1 MINIIKSHSWWLIRL
16 ACSPFL
22 FSRLIAGHPI
32 NIDGQFHDWD
42 NVGIAYSDMEGDGMS
57 ADFGDVKITYD
68 MEFLFIY
75 FNFHNGE
82 YLMQDG
88 NAFHLYI
95 DADNNASTGLDFHG
109 IGAELDWT
117 FGQREGVF
125 YINGGSEIIWQNDL
139 TLRIGPTI
147 TSTEFEIAI
156 SRESDV
162 LTLNESQ
169 VLAEGK
175 IVIAEAPPNSDTVPN
190 EDGGIYFSIGED
202 TVPLP
207 EPIPLERK
215 HEDDIRIV
223 TYNTWNDGFLDEER
237 QPHFKRIIQAL
248 DPDVIALQEHWD
260 WDEIDDIIQSWFPD
274 EPWYASWTHRDMVV
288 LSRFSIIDD
297 ASLISSGRTM
307 GALLDTEEELGK
319 NLLIVNS
326 HLSCC
331 ANNEDRQQQVDEF
344 LSVWREW
351 ISNENGPFNLEDETP
366 FVHVGDFNFVGY
378 RQQVETIRIG
388 DIVDENEY
396 GEDFLPDWDNTAVV
410 DLFSRHTHKRM
421 GYTWR
426 SDGSSFNPGKLDY
439 IFYSDATIDTGRH
452 FTLNTLAME
461 EATLMEYGLEWDDTQ
476 EASDHLPRVFD
487 ITLND
492 LDIGVDFNAGWNLVG
507 LPLEVDDAYYQILFP
522 ESVEGTLY
530 SFDGGY
536 VQENE
541 LLHGSGYW
549 LLFEN
554 SGNVT
559 IIGNGLN
566 QLIIELNQGWNL
578 ISGISIE
585 LPLESVEDPENLI
598 IPGTVYSFENVYV
611 QADSFQPGN
620 GYWLRSSGT
629 GAIILN
635 QN

>member
-331 ANNEDRQQQVDEF
+331 ASNEDRQQQVDEF

>member
-16 ACSPFL
+16 ECSPFL

-202 TVPLP
+202 TVPLAD
-207 EPIPLERK
+207 PIPLERK

-307 GALLDTEEELGK
+307 CALLDTEEELGK

-331 ANNEDRQQQVDEF
+331 ASNEDRQQQVDEF

>member
-1 MINIIKSHSWWLIRL
+1 MINIIKSHSWWLTCL

-57 ADFGDVKITYD
+57 ADFGDIKITYD

-82 YLMQDG
+82 YLMQDW

-125 YINGGSEIIWQNDL
+125 YINGGSETIWQNDL

-175 IVIAEAPPNSDTVPN
+175 IMITEALPNSDTVPN

-202 TVPLP
+202 TVPLAD
-207 EPIPLERK
+207 PIPLERK

-274 EPWYASWTHRDMVV
+274 EQWHASWTHRDMVV

-297 ASLISSGRTM
+297 ASLISSERTM
-307 GALLDTEEELGK
+307 CVLLDTEEELGK

-331 ANNEDRQQQVDEF
+331 GNNEDRQQQVDEF

-351 ISNENGPFNLEDETP
+351 ISNENGPFNLVDETP

-530 SFDGGY
+530 SFDGVY

-559 IIGNGLN
+559 IIGNELN

-598 IPGTVYSFENVYV
+598 IPGTVYSYENVYF
-611 QADSFQPGN
+611 QPDSFQPGN
-620 GYWLRSSGT
+620 GYWLRSLGT

>member
-16 ACSPFL
+16 ACGPFL

-42 NVGIAYSDMEGDGMS
+42 IVGIAYSDMEGDGMS
-57 ADFGDVKITYD
+57 ADFGDIKITYD
-68 MEFLFIY
+68 MEFLFIF

-82 YLMQDG
+82 YLMQDW

-95 DADNNASTGLDFHG
+95 DADNNASTGFDFHG

-125 YINGGSEIIWQNDL
+125 YINGGSETIWQNDL

-175 IVIAEAPPNSDTVPN
+175 IMITEALPNSDTVPN

-202 TVPLP
+202 TVPLAD
-207 EPIPLERK
+207 PIPLERK

-307 GALLDTEEELGK
+307 CALLDTEEELGK

-331 ANNEDRQQQVDEF
+331 ASNEDRQQQVDEF

-530 SFDGGY
+530 SFDGSY

-566 QLIIELNQGWNL
+566 QLIIELSQGWNL

-598 IPGTVYSFENVYV
+598 IPGTVYSYENVYF
-611 QADSFQPGN
+611 QPDSFQPGN

>member
-274 EPWYASWTHRDMVV
+274 EPWHASWTHRDMVV

-611 QADSFQPGN
+611 QTDSFQPGN
-620 GYWLRSSGT
+620 GYWLRSLGT

>member
-1 MINIIKSHSWWLIRL
+1 MINIIKSHFWWLTCL
-16 ACSPFL
+16 ACGPFL

-42 NVGIAYSDMEGDGMS
+42 NVEIAYSDMEGDGMS
-57 ADFGDVKITYD
+57 ADFGNVKITYD

-82 YLMQDG
+82 YLMQDW

-95 DADNNASTGLDFHG
+95 DADNNASTGFDFHG

-125 YINGGSEIIWQNDL
+125 YINGGSETIWQNDL

-175 IVIAEAPPNSDTVPN
+175 IMIAEALPNSDTVPN

-202 TVPLP
+202 TVPLAD
-207 EPIPLERK
+207 PIPLERK

-274 EPWYASWTHRDMVV
+274 EQWHASWTHRDMVV

-307 GALLDTEEELGK
+307 CALLDTEEELGK

-331 ANNEDRQQQVDEF
+331 GNNEDRQQQVDEF

-507 LPLEVDDAYYQILFP
+507 LPLEVDEAHYQILFP

-530 SFDGGY
+530 SFDGSY

>member
-125 YINGGSEIIWQNDL
+125 YINGGSETIWQNDL

-274 EPWYASWTHRDMVV
+274 EPWHASWTHRDMVV

-492 LDIGVDFNAGWNLVG
+492 LDIGVNFNAGWNLVG

>member
-274 EPWYASWTHRDMVV
+274 EPWHASWTHRDMVV

-319 NLLIVNS
+319 NLLIINS

-331 ANNEDRQQQVDEF
+331 ASNEDRQQQVDEF

>member
-169 VLAEGK
+169 VLVEGK

-492 LDIGVDFNAGWNLVG
+492 LDIGVDFNEGWNLVG

>member
-307 GALLDTEEELGK
+307 CALLDTEEELGK
-319 NLLIVNS
+319 NLLIINS

-331 ANNEDRQQQVDEF
+331 ASNEDRQQQVDEF

-388 DIVDENEY
+388 DVVDENEY

>member
-169 VLAEGK
+169 VLVEGK

-274 EPWYASWTHRDMVV
+274 EPWHASWTHRDMVV

>member
-202 TVPLP
+202 TVPLAD
-207 EPIPLERK
+207 PIPLERK

-331 ANNEDRQQQVDEF
+331 ASNEDRQQQVDEF

>member
-307 GALLDTEEELGK
+307 CALLDTEEELGK
-319 NLLIVNS
+319 NLLIINS

-331 ANNEDRQQQVDEF
+331 ASNEDRQQQVDEF

-396 GEDFLPDWDNTAVV
+396 GEDFLPDWDNTVVV

>member
-274 EPWYASWTHRDMVV
+274 EQWHASWTHRDMVV
-288 LSRFSIIDD
+288 LSKFSIIDD

-307 GALLDTEEELGK
+307 CALLDTEEELGK
-319 NLLIVNS
+319 NL
-326 HLSCC
+326 
-331 ANNEDRQQQVDEF
+331 F
-344 LSVWREW
+344 
-351 ISNENGPFNLEDETP
+351 
-366 FVHVGDFNFVGY
+366 HVGDFNFVGY

-492 LDIGVDFNAGWNLVG
+492 LDIGVNFNAGWNLVG

>member
-274 EPWYASWTHRDMVV
+274 EPWHASWTHRDMVV

-611 QADSFQPGN
+611 QTDSFQPGN

>member
-274 EPWYASWTHRDMVV
+274 EPWHASWTHRDMVV

-388 DIVDENEY
+388 DVVDENEY

>member
-1 MINIIKSHSWWLIRL
+1 MINIIKSHSCWLTCL
-16 ACSPFL
+16 ACGPFL

-388 DIVDENEY
+388 DVVDENEY

>member
-57 ADFGDVKITYD
+57 ADFGDIKITYD

-82 YLMQDG
+82 YLMQDW

-95 DADNNASTGLDFHG
+95 DADNNASTGFDFHG

-125 YINGGSEIIWQNDL
+125 YINGGSETIWQNDL

-169 VLAEGK
+169 VLSEGK
-175 IVIAEAPPNSDTVPN
+175 IVIAEALPNSDTVPN

-202 TVPLP
+202 TVPLAD
-207 EPIPLERK
+207 PIPLERK

-274 EPWYASWTHRDMVV
+274 EPWHASWTHRDMVV

-297 ASLISSGRTM
+297 ASLISSERTM
-307 GALLDTEEELGK
+307 CALLDTEEELGK

-326 HLSCC
+326 HLSSVIVMKTDSNRWMNFCLFGV
-331 ANNEDRQQQVDEF
+331 NGFPMEMDPLIWKMKRP
-344 LSVWREW
+344 LSMWE
-351 ISNENGPFNLEDETP
+351 ILILSD
-366 FVHVGDFNFVGY
+366 
-378 RQQVETIRIG
+378 
-388 DIVDENEY
+388 
-396 GEDFLPDWDNTAVV
+396 TA
-410 DLFSRHTHKRM
+410 SK
-421 GYTWR
+421 
-426 SDGSSFNPGKLDY
+426 
-439 IFYSDATIDTGRH
+439 
-452 FTLNTLAME
+452 
-461 EATLMEYGLEWDDTQ
+461 
-476 EASDHLPRVFD
+476 
-487 ITLND
+487 
-492 LDIGVDFNAGWNLVG
+492 
-507 LPLEVDDAYYQILFP
+507 
-522 ESVEGTLY
+522 
-530 SFDGGY
+530 
-536 VQENE
+536 
-541 LLHGSGYW
+541 
-549 LLFEN
+549 
-554 SGNVT
+554 
-559 IIGNGLN
+559 
-566 QLIIELNQGWNL
+566 
-578 ISGISIE
+578 
-585 LPLESVEDPENLI
+585 
-598 IPGTVYSFENVYV
+598 
-611 QADSFQPGN
+611 
-620 GYWLRSSGT
+620 
-629 GAIILN
+629 
-635 QN
+635 

>member
-274 EPWYASWTHRDMVV
+274 EPWHASWTHRDMVV

-319 NLLIVNS
+319 NLLIINS

-331 ANNEDRQQQVDEF
+331 ASNEDRQQQVDEF

-388 DIVDENEY
+388 DVVDENEY

>member
-207 EPIPLERK
+207 DPIPLERK

-274 EPWYASWTHRDMVV
+274 EPWHASWTHRDMVV